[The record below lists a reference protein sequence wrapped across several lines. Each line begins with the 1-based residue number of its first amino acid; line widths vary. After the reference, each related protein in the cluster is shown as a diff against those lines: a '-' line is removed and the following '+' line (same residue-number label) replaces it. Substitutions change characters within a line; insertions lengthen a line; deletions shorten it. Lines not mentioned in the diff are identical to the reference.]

1 MFKIPLGQEAR
12 MEQLTMADLDQ
23 ALREFKVADNG
34 TNGNYEYI
42 KQNTHN

>member
-23 ALREFKVADNG
+23 ALREFKVADNNG

-42 KQNTHN
+42 M